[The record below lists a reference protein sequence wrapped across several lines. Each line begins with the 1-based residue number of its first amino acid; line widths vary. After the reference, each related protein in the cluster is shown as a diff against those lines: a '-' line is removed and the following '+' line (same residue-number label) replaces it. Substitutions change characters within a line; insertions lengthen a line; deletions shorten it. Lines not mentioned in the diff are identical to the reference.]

1 MLCRGCHPP
10 SLDRGGVGE
19 AWLKFWSKKA
29 PVCDRGF
36 GMVCRTVGGGY
47 SAVFFLV
54 SNPFRFSNSSILTPW
69 RFMMIAC
76 WMIDS
81 VLFQAQ

>member
-1 MLCRGCHPP
+1 
-10 SLDRGGVGE
+10 
-19 AWLKFWSKKA
+19 
-29 PVCDRGF
+29 
-36 GMVCRTVGGGY
+36 MVCRTVGGGY

-81 VLFQAQ
+81 VLFQAH